1 MDNINDMSDIESNRY
16 YQRLEQTVVRL
27 DALNDKLDKIMEA
40 LATARVES
48 ARIEERVA
56 QIEINKVDY
65 WNRLN
70 RHSEEIDHIKEE
82 ISAQIGKYNL
92 LKSHFDQDNEQ
103 CEEDRQEQK
112 ARIADLELRT
122 AEVQRTTILIN
133 RAFWVFITGFS
144 AYLGNNVFHLM

>member
-48 ARIEERVA
+48 ARVEERVA

-82 ISAQIGKYNL
+82 ISMQIGKYNL

-112 ARIADLELRT
+112 ARIADLELKT
-122 AEVQRTTILIN
+122 AEVHRTTTLIN

-144 AYLGNNVFHLM
+144 AYVGNNVFHLL